1 MHGPRGHTWHHADGQ
16 LAEVIL
22 GSVDFPWK
30 TTPPFEGV
38 LSRLE
43 VMDVVAYL
51 KTGWEPEQL
60 ELQERASNQWRRLQG
75 AE

>member
-1 MHGPRGHTWHHADGQ
+1 LENHA
-16 LAEVIL
+16 
-22 GSVDFPWK
+22 
-30 TTPPFEGV
+30 PFEGV

-43 VMDVVAYL
+43 VMEVVAYL

-60 ELQERASNQWRRLQG
+60 EFQERTSDQWRRFQG